1 MGRNVARRLT
11 DPRVEER
18 IRKLAT
24 LLFAGRK
31 NTEAVIEAGF
41 ELDQAK
47 PTFKVNAANTVS
59 KAKKSP
65 FYSDQM
71 RELTREATKVAVEH
85 KGDRRDEYMS
95 RLDHVYGVC
104 MELEA
109 VFLPSGKAGASCPKC
124 AERIPY
130 YVKLD
135 AKNALKATEMSMIED
150 GMLVQQRSIR
160 VAKVSIVSGT
170 FGDIVGRLVTLIRKC
185 GIQTSI
191 AIVDSLTEAFSRE
204 MLAELMDKRGYEIV
218 PRELRVVPG
227 SDERIGGGAQP
238 AEQPAGELLPATPQ
252 AG

>member
-1 MGRNVARRLT
+1 MGRNIARRLP

-47 PTFKVNAANTVS
+47 PTFKMNARNTIS

-150 GMLVQQRSIR
+150 GMLVQQRNIR
-160 VAKVSIVSGT
+160 VAKVGLLEGSY
-170 FGDIVGRLVTLIRKC
+170 GDIVTKLARLMGALPQ
-185 GIQTSI
+185 QTI
-191 AIVDSLTEAFSRE
+191 ADINRE
-204 MLAELMDKRGYEIV
+204 LGYEIV
-218 PRELRVVPG
+218 PIKPRLVAG
-227 SDERIGGGAQP
+227 SDQRVGIGAGSAEPSDGSAVP
-238 AEQPAGELLPATPQ
+238 ASPQ
-252 AG
+252 AS